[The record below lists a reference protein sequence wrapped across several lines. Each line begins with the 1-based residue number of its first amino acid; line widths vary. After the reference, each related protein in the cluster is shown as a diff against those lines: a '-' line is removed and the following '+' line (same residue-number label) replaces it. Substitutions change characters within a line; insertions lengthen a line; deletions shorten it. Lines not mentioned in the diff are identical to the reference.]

1 MKATA
6 PERKELKQSHKKKR
20 MEREI
25 HDIREGWTEE
35 EWNNYYQALAEA
47 NEEEEENL
55 TQD

>member
-1 MKATA
+1 
-6 PERKELKQSHKKKR
+6 

-35 EWNNYYQALAEA
+35 EWNDYYQALAEA